1 MSVQEPRDAY
11 FYKHI
16 FKHIF
21 IIQIYKI
28 FLLPRFAREG
38 EHPPRVALR
47 HALFRF
53 FHHGA
58 PPLSF
63 SGSAPDKHTFPVQVG
78 FPAGGGTG
86 ILQQDKVSS
95 IKNMSHC

>member
-1 MSVQEPRDAY
+1 MLV
-11 FYKHI
+11 
-16 FKHIF
+16 F
-21 IIQIYKI
+21 IIQIHKI

-38 EHPPRVALR
+38 AVPPHPPPRVALR

-63 SGSAPDKHTFPVQVG
+63 SGSAPEEGLFKEEVQQE
-78 FPAGGGTG
+78 FTDM
-86 ILQQDKVSS
+86 I
-95 IKNMSHC
+95 